1 MRTYFSCLLT
11 NLRARLVAQFLF
23 TIALCI
29 TGISPVQAESEWNLN
44 PGFAWIESQP
54 LNEVW
59 LNPGFYSRHF
69 QNDIG
74 LDNDNFGFGAEYRF
88 STVNSV
94 TVGRFLNSDRDYS
107 DYAGLYYQP
116 FSLGPLRLGAVI
128 GGFNGYP
135 HMLNGGWFLA
145 AIPMISMEYH
155 RVGLN
160 IAIVPSYKDRL
171 YGAISFQLK
180 LNVWK

>member
-1 MRTYFSCLLT
+1 MLALFKRPLAAHTALVPSLIVSSALLG
-11 NLRARLVAQFLF
+11 F
-23 TIALCI
+23 
-29 TGISPVQAESEWNLN
+29 ISPACADTDVSLH
-44 PGFAWIESQP
+44 PGFGLIDSQP
-54 LNEVW
+54 LNEIW

-94 TVGRFLNSDRDYS
+94 TIGRFLNSDRQYS

-116 FSLGPLRLGAVI
+116 FSIGLLRLGAVV

-145 AIPMISMEYH
+145 AIPMISMEYQ

-160 IAIVPSYKDRL
+160 IAFVPSYKDRL
-171 YGAISFQLK
+171 YGAISFQVK
-180 LNVWK
+180 VNVWK